1 MSLYHKKII
10 KMSAKYKMVVNIHTD
25 FTIQT
30 KHKKHVQ
37 TVFRKYFDHTE
48 KKLQRVLLRS
58 ICIFSSSEDLTCILH
73 R

>member
-37 TVFRKYFDHTE
+37 TVFRKDISITQ
-48 KKLQRVLLRS
+48 KKK
-58 ICIFSSSEDLTCILH
+58 
-73 R
+73 